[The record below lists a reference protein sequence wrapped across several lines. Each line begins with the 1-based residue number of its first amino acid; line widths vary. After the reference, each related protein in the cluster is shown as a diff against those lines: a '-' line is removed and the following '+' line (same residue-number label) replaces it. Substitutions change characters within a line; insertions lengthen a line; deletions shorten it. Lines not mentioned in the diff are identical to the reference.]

1 MSLRYSI
8 EKNQIWA
15 TPRHAKTR
23 TPSRRVLLVHS
34 SRVCYSTGRP
44 KPRWCGLRAFCV
56 WVRKH
61 RAAQATKG
69 RMKALRLRNPGE
81 R

>member
-1 MSLRYSI
+1 MSLRYLI
-8 EKNQIWA
+8 QKNQVWA
-15 TPRHAKTR
+15 APSRAKTR
-23 TPSRRVLLVHS
+23 TPSRRVLLVQS
-34 SRVCYSTGRP
+34 GRVCYSTGRP

-61 RAAQATKG
+61 RAAQAGKG
-69 RMKALRLRNPGE
+69 RRKTLRLHNPGE